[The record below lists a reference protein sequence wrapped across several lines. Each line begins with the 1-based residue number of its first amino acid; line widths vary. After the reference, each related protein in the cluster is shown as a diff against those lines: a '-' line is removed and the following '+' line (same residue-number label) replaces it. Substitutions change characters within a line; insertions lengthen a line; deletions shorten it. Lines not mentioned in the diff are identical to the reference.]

1 MENLT
6 IPLSPRL
13 KEFVV
18 AQAAAGGFGNPGE
31 YVQAVLDKERER
43 ARAKVEAL
51 MDEALASGEAT
62 ELTKQDFENIRQQFR
77 ARHAERL
84 GNSR

>member
-6 IPLSPRL
+6 IPLTPRQ

-43 ARAKVEAL
+43 ACAKVEAL
-51 MDEALASGEAT
+51 MDEALASGDAT
-62 ELTKQDFENIRQQFR
+62 ELTKQDFADIRQEFR
-77 ARHAERL
+77 ARQAKRL
-84 GNSR
+84 RSPQ